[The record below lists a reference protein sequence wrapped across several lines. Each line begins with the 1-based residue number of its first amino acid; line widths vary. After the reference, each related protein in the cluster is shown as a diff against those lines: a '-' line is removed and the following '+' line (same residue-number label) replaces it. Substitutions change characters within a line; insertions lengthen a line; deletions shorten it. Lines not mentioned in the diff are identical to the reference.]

1 MGRRPYQL
9 TIDTFTTAVGAAF
22 GLRDRFTHGHG
33 AAVLD
38 GRGRVLDLTVF
49 AADHHSVDTALG
61 WADCAVR
68 NDARARRLVLLS
80 AVTESVAGE
89 LREADLDT
97 LRRARQAFAG
107 PDLPEEVLGGVAEEV
122 AGAVLH
128 LPAVDLGHHLEALA
142 PEFGVTLHAGGPS
155 LAP

>member
-68 NDARARRLVLLS
+68 NDARARRIVIIS
-80 AVTESVAGE
+80 AVTDSVAGE
-89 LREADLDT
+89 LRGADLDA
-97 LRRARQAFAG
+97 LRRARQTFAS
-107 PDLPEEVLGGVAEEV
+107 LGVAVVDWLQCDGENVRSLDLASGGEGWRWPSPV
-122 AGAVLH
+122 A
-128 LPAVDLGHHLEALA
+128 
-142 PEFGVTLHAGGPS
+142 S
-155 LAP
+155 